1 MDNELVGN
9 KLKALMA
16 MRKMKRSELAKR
28 LNISYNTLTNKLNG
42 NRDFTIN
49 EILTMKEI
57 FDMDIQL
64 CAEIFFSSN
73 ETDFIGKDKN
83 RKLKGID
90 RIF

>member
-42 NRDFTIN
+42 NKDFTIN
-49 EILTMKEI
+49 EILKMKEI
-57 FDMDIQL
+57 FDMEIQL
-64 CAEIFFSSN
+64 CAEIFFSNN
-73 ETDFIGKDKN
+73 ETDFIVKDKSEN
-83 RKLKGID
+83 
-90 RIF
+90 